1 MLLTTF
7 CIFYESGVKSFLK
20 ILIIAQKASA
30 NITLK
35 ILGLTYNLV
44 RDLATHSHAK

>member
-20 ILIIAQKASA
+20 ILILQKIWV
-30 NITLK
+30 ITVVVFVALTENAT
-35 ILGLTYNLV
+35 IMGLL
-44 RDLATHSHAK
+44 